1 MYKVKIPRILY
12 LTLDVASFYR
22 KTFFNTNDLAI
33 LFNKYKTDF
42 VRSRQDKKDYKYLND
57 TNFGGIRGNLSTLL
71 TFKGLVKRDSQIINY
86 YGIGKDDRLIN
97 AIVNGQIILNGT
109 DLSANTNDEKLRDLL
124 ETESWMRKVKEDQA
138 HIKVMLERNPNIPL
152 IRDNDNFKKEAVCRS
167 SSGQIFVRSLLNN
180 FIDSNNNILQF
191 SLINLWSG
199 KKFKKKNIHPLL
211 VIPTKENS
219 WSEIYAIK
227 NEDLYHNKPLL
238 LNVNLA
244 TKQCS
249 DVDGNNYQMYSFSD
263 SLTCFSKEHENIET
277 RLDYVWKAL
286 SLKYCEQ
293 ETERK
298 VLREDEFSN
307 FLRLFLEWS
316 QKFSIDNKDVVG
328 VKVISSGGPDV
339 ELTFSGGTK
348 QKLELEHDWKNYI
361 DHGHNTNS
369 AFNNVWIFAEE
380 TLNKDKIIKTFYDQK
395 LKNSIRI
402 PDVYLGLNEKGERK
416 AYRVNWD
423 DKIFEE
429 LQLQF

>member
-71 TFKGLVKRDSQIINY
+71 TLKGLVKRDSQIVNY

-109 DLSANTNDEKLRDLL
+109 DLSANTNDEKLKNLL

-152 IRDNDNFKKEAVCRS
+152 VRDNDNFKKEAVCRS
-167 SSGQIFVRSLLNN
+167 SSGQIFVRSLVNN

-199 KKFKKKNIHPLL
+199 KKFKKKNIHPLI

-219 WSEIYAIK
+219 WGEIYAIK
-227 NEDLYHNKPLL
+227 NEDLYPSKPLL
-238 LNVNLA
+238 LNVNLT

-249 DVDGNNYQMYSFSD
+249 DADGNNYKLYSLSD
-263 SLTCFSKEHENIET
+263 SLKCFSKEHENIET
-277 RLDYVWKAL
+277 RLDYVWKTL
-286 SLKYCEQ
+286 SLKYCEK

-307 FLRLFLEWS
+307 FLRLFLKWS
-316 QKFSIDNKDVVG
+316 KNFSIDGKDVADI
-328 VKVISSGGPDV
+328 KVISSGGPDV

-361 DHGHNTNS
+361 DHGHNTNN

-380 TLNKDKIIKTFYDQK
+380 TLNEDKIIKTFSEQQ
-395 LKNSIRI
+395 LKNGARI
-402 PDVYLGLNEKGERK
+402 PDVFLGLNEKGERK

-423 DKIFEE
+423 NKSFEE

>member
-97 AIVNGQIILNGT
+97 AIVNSQIILNGT

-199 KKFKKKNIHPLL
+199 KKFKKRNIHPLL

-227 NEDLYHNKPLL
+227 NEDLYPNKPLL

-249 DVDGNNYQMYSFSD
+249 DIDGNNYPLHSLSD

-395 LKNSIRI
+395 IKNSIRI

-416 AYRVNWD
+416 AWCVNWN
-423 DKIFEE
+423 DKTFEE